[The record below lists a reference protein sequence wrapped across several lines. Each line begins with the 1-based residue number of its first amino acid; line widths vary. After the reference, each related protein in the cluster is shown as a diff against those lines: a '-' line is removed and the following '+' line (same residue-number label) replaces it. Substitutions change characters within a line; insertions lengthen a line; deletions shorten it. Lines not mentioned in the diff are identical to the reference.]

1 MKSRLSLSEKGAT
14 GPGESRISLEGLFK
28 SFQRKKSNI
37 PVAMKQVN
45 RQSKRELLHL
55 LIDRFFHLDDGPQKQ
70 TAEQLMDVMQV
81 ALKCGDVEAVELS
94 FLSPLQLCLVKRFKE
109 DLLHFIISGSPASE
123 ASHDILLFKVYKLK
137 CY

>member
-1 MKSRLSLSEKGAT
+1 MKSLLSVSEKGAT

-37 PVAMKQVN
+37 PVAMKQVI

-70 TAEQLMDVMQV
+70 TAEELMDVMQV
-81 ALKCGDVEAVELS
+81 AVKCGDVEAVELLQITGIE
-94 FLSPLQLCLVKRFKE
+94 LSKPVTAVLGQTNQGR
-109 DLLHFIISGSPASE
+109 SPALYYIRQPSFR
-123 ASHDILLFKVYKLK
+123 SLT
-137 CY
+137 